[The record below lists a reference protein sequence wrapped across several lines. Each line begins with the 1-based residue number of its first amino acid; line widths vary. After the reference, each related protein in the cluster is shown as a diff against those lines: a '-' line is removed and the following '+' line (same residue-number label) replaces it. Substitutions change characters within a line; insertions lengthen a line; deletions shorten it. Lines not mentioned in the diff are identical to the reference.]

1 VAILPFQQAGLIH
14 GPGDVVRFS
23 DASPKGAVF
32 LAARWRFLAN
42 FLSTPQGVNW
52 QNALFL
58 DGAQPEKLHPS
69 PKRFHGETLRRS
81 VAKTDSLSE
90 CGYQGATDFG

>member
-1 VAILPFQQAGLIH
+1 
-14 GPGDVVRFS
+14 
-23 DASPKGAVF
+23 
-32 LAARWRFLAN
+32 LAN

-69 PKRFHGETLRRS
+69 AKRR
-81 VAKTDSLSE
+81 
-90 CGYQGATDFG
+90 

>member
-1 VAILPFQQAGLIH
+1 
-14 GPGDVVRFS
+14 VRFS
-23 DASPKGAVF
+23 DASEKGAVF

-52 QNALFL
+52 QNALFF

-69 PKRFHGETLRRS
+69 EKRFHVPRFSE
-81 VAKTDSLSE
+81 ASLSCTPPTTSCIRNRRQWE
-90 CGYQGATDFG
+90 